1 MADIIVIDRPGVR
14 EIAIDRPAK
23 RNALTRA
30 MYGALG
36 DALAGAVAAGAR
48 AIWLRGS
55 AECFTAGNDL
65 GDFAQAPCPASARPR
80 WAFLE
85 IVIGLRHAARR
96 LRQRRGRRA
105 SA

>member
-1 MADIIVIDRPGVR
+1 MADIIVTDRPGVR

-36 DALAGAVAAGAR
+36 DALAGAAAAGAR

-55 AECFTAGNDL
+55 AECFTAATTSATSPRPG
-65 GDFAQAPCPASARPR
+65 PASARPR
-80 WAFLE
+80 WTSW
-85 IVIGLRHAARR
+85 R
-96 LRQRRGRRA
+96 
-105 SA
+105 S